1 MKVMVIVKS
10 SAAIEA
16 GAPPSHAEL
25 DAMGRFNEELVRAG
39 VMLAGEGLHAS
50 QRGCRVR
57 FGEQGRQVIDGPF
70 ADPGTLVAGFWL
82 WQVRSLDEALE
93 WAQRAPFGAG
103 AELELRQVMAE
114 EDFGDAFTTELREQE
129 QRLRDTLAAR

>member
-10 SAAIEA
+10 DARIET
-16 GAPPSHAEL
+16 GALPCHAEL
-25 DAMGRFNEELVRAG
+25 ESMGRFNEELVRAG

-50 QRGCRVR
+50 RRGHRIR
-57 FGEQGRQVIDGPF
+57 FNEQGREVIDGPF
-70 ADPGTLVAGFWL
+70 ADPTTLVAGFWL

-93 WAQRAPFGAG
+93 WAQRAPFGPG

-114 EDFGDAFTTELREQE
+114 EDFGDAFTEELRGQE
-129 QRLRDTLAAR
+129 QRLRDALDAR